1 MSDMFQEASPRQL
14 TNDDVYKVLRNEIL
28 KLKIQPGEALSENY
42 VASRFNISR
51 TPVRSIFVRLARD
64 GLLDVHGR
72 KGTFVSL
79 IDLDM
84 AEQII
89 FMRIQA
95 ELAVMTYIAK
105 HPDNM
110 LFKALRQNL
119 EKQKN
124 LLEADVDDED
134 FYRIDS
140 QFHGLCMSS
149 LHKQKLWKM
158 IQSMDVHY
166 SRYRHLDYSAARS
179 ENVFNT
185 LFSEHSNLY
194 ECMIKGRMEEIRFVL
209 TSHLYGG
216 MLRINTRLATE
227 YHTFFTD
234 STRSIEEILLD
245 VKLTLND
252 ALGSAAVLPVK

>member
-1 MSDMFQEASPRQL
+1 MSDMFLEATPRQL
-14 TNDDVYKVLRNEIL
+14 TNDDVYKVLRNDIL

-42 VASRFNISR
+42 VANRFNISR

-64 GLLDVHGR
+64 GLLDVLGR

-89 FMRIQA
+89 FMRIHA
-95 ELAVMTYIAK
+95 ELAVMAYIAN

-119 EKQKN
+119 EKQNK
-124 LLEADVDDED
+124 LLDTEVDDEE

-140 QFHGLCMSS
+140 QFHGLCMASM
-149 LHKQKLWKM
+149 HKQKLWKM

-166 SRYRHLDYSAARS
+166 SRYRHLDYTAARS
-179 ENVFNT
+179 DNVFNT
-185 LFSEHSNLY
+185 LYLEHSKLY
-194 ECMIKGRMEEIRFVL
+194 ELMAKGRAEEIRYAL
-209 TSHLYGG
+209 TAHLYGG
-216 MLRINTRLATE
+216 ILRINTRLATE

-245 VKLTLND
+245 VKLTLRE
-252 ALGSAAVLPVK
+252 ALGGTNALPLK